1 MIFYYHL
8 LIGEVRTIR
17 NETTYPIHGKYPL
30 NHSFGLAT
38 IHTPQGLSVAPN
50 SLLGKHISIPYNPD
64 IANAFFRAGFIES
77 WGRGIEK
84 VLAACKEYGCPTP
97 QWVFDGSVLSM
108 TMKYK
113 KAESESE
120 DKNDRLDKISDQDAV
135 MDEIVRDVSQICPR
149 HVRDVSQ
156 MLLSV
161 AKSGQGELGIVTLME
176 TAKKTSKRQYRRD
189 ILVPALESGLIERTI
204 PDKPTSRYQ
213 KYRLTD
219 KALKILKGNK

>member
-1 MIFYYHL
+1 MPIQ
-8 LIGEVRTIR
+8 IR
-17 NETTYPIHGKYPL
+17 VYDDRIIISNTCRLPL
-30 NHSFGLAT
+30 GWTVN
-38 IHTPQGLSVAPN
+38 N
-50 SLLGKHISIPYNPD
+50 LLGNHISIPYNPD

-84 VLAACKEYGCPTP
+84 VLATCKEYGCPTP

-135 MDEIVRDVSQICPR
+135 MDKIVRDVSQICPR
-149 HVRDVSQ
+149 RVRDVSQ
-156 MLLSV
+156 MLLIIT
-161 AKSGQGELGIVTLME
+161 KSGRGELGIVTLME

-219 KALKILKGNK
+219 KALKILKGNKWL